1 MAIKQGA
8 IVVAASRRAKA
19 RRSTTYTVASLVQ
32 EPDMRIR
39 DEHPADRDAIHALTR
54 AAFAD
59 APHSSGTEQFI
70 VDALRDAGALAV
82 SLVAEDDDG
91 IVGHLAL
98 SPVQLSDGSLHWY
111 GLGPISVVPEKQG
124 RGIGS
129 ALMHAAIE
137 ALQQRQAAGCVVLG
151 DPGYYGRFGFE
162 ADPRLRLPGIPAA
175 FFQARRLRGDSPD
188 ADVRYHAGFEASA

>member
-1 MAIKQGA
+1 
-8 IVVAASRRAKA
+8 
-19 RRSTTYTVASLVQ
+19 
-32 EPDMRIR
+32 MRIR

-54 AAFAD
+54 VAFAD
-59 APHSSGTEQFI
+59 APQSSGTEQFI

-111 GLGPISVVPEKQG
+111 GLGPISVAPEKQG

-175 FFQARRLRGDSPD
+175 FFQARRLRGASPD